1 MRRTRGLIAAGTVLL
16 VGAGL
21 TACSSGDEAPA
32 PSASM
37 PSSAL
42 ALPSATA
49 SGPSPSAIPTGAAAL
64 ACAAYFEIDLLN
76 STYAGG
82 AVQDGDMTE
91 AQVRSDF
98 QAGLKEL
105 ALQAKAAVADGSGGQ
120 KLVANSARMKK
131 MVKQLA
137 KGQPLSSLT
146 KKQQIRFAKSSL
158 RVQKA
163 CDRAG
168 FPLPADNISARKAA
182 GL

>member
-1 MRRTRGLIAAGTVLL
+1 MSAA
-16 VGAGL
+16 
-21 TACSSGDEAPA
+21 
-32 PSASM
+32 ASR
-37 PSSAL
+37 SV
-42 ALPSATA
+42 
-49 SGPSPSAIPTGAAAL
+49 AAL

-91 AQVRSDF
+91 AQVRTDF

-105 ALQAKAAVADGSGGQ
+105 ALQAKAAEADGSGDK
-120 KLVANSARMKK
+120 KLVANSTRMKK
-131 MVKQLA
+131 LVKQLA

-146 KKQQIRFAKSSL
+146 KKQQVTFAKSSL